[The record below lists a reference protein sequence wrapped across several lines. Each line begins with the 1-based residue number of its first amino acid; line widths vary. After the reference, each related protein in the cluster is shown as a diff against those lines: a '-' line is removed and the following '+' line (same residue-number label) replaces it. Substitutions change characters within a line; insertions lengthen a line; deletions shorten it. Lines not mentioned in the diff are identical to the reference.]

1 MSYFEKIKNTEIKKD
16 AVILAIETSC
26 DETAVAIIKSGREI
40 LADVIISSAT
50 EHEKYGGVVPEI
62 APRAHTTAILT
73 ATKRALKEANLSKDD
88 IDAIAVTE
96 GAGLMGALLVGVS
109 FAKALAYAWE
119 KPLIPVS
126 HIRGHIG
133 ASYLADKS
141 LEPPFITI
149 LSSGGHT
156 AIVEVKSYYDINVL
170 GSTIDDAVGEA
181 FDKVARV
188 LGLNYPGG
196 PNVEKL
202 SKDGENNVKLPKMLS
217 NYDGGEYDFSYSG
230 LKTAVIN
237 YVQNRKDRG
246 EEINKAD
253 VAKSFQCSAID
264 VLIDKA
270 LKAIEKTGY
279 KTLTLSGG
287 VAANGYFR
295 SEVERRGKE
304 KGLKLVIP
312 EKRYCTDNGA
322 MIGAEG
328 YLQYLKGNFADLSL
342 NAKAVIP
349 FK

>member
-1 MSYFEKIKNTEIKKD
+1 
-16 AVILAIETSC
+16 
-26 DETAVAIIKSGREI
+26 
-40 LADVIISSAT
+40 
-50 EHEKYGGVVPEI
+50 
-62 APRAHTTAILT
+62 
-73 ATKRALKEANLSKDD
+73 
-88 IDAIAVTE
+88 
-96 GAGLMGALLVGVS
+96 
-109 FAKALAYAWE
+109 
-119 KPLIPVS
+119 
-126 HIRGHIG
+126 
-133 ASYLADKS
+133 
-141 LEPPFITI
+141 
-149 LSSGGHT
+149 
-156 AIVEVKSYYDINVL
+156 
-170 GSTIDDAVGEA
+170 
-181 FDKVARV
+181 
-188 LGLNYPGG
+188 
-196 PNVEKL
+196 
-202 SKDGENNVKLPKMLS
+202 MLS

-253 VAKSFQCSAID
+253 VAKSLQCSAID